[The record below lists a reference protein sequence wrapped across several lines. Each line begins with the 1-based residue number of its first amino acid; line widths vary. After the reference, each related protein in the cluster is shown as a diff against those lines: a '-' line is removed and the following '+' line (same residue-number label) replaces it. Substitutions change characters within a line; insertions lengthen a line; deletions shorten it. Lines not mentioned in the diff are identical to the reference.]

1 MMTWLKDLQLALEP
15 YPWAYS
21 ALVVVALIV
30 MTLAVNFITKWILFR
45 GMRRVLDA
53 LPPAGSE
60 EHRVFLA
67 IISRL
72 ANIIP
77 AVVLAAGAST
87 IPGIHEIPATL
98 IRNLSAAFIVLAF
111 SLALGK
117 TLDLVDLLYSRRPDA
132 ADRPIKGYL
141 QLMKICIWTGA
152 VFLMIAMLI
161 NRSPLLLFSGLGAMA
176 AVLIL
181 IFQDTILSV
190 VAAMQISSND
200 MVRIGD
206 WIEMPSQNADG
217 SVIEIALHTIKVQN
231 WDKTISTLP
240 IRKLI
245 TESFKNWRG
254 MYESGGRRIKRS
266 LFIDQRSVRF
276 LEEDE
281 IRKLEEFVL
290 LNAYLERKRHELAEW
305 NARLAA
311 EGAKPIN
318 GRRITNLGSFRA
330 YVEQYLRNN
339 RKINQDM
346 LLLVRQLPPGVTGI
360 PLEIYCFTRDVQW
373 IAHEEVQSDIFDHL
387 LAILPVFGLRV
398 FQQCSDTSGMV
409 PFSSPEPD
417 RREFYRPSGTFP
429 RKK

>member
-1 MMTWLKDLQLALEP
+1 MTWLKNLQTALEP
-15 YPWAYS
+15 YPWAYTL
-21 ALVVVALIV
+21 LVVLVLAGI
-30 MTLAVNFITKWILFR
+30 TLLVNFITKFILYR
-45 GMRRVLDA
+45 GLRKFLKA
-53 LPPAGSE
+53 HPPAGSE
-60 EHRVFLA
+60 EHRACLA

-77 AVVLAAGAST
+77 AVVLASGASM
-87 IPGIHEIPATL
+87 IPGIHALTATL
-98 IRNLSAAFIVLAF
+98 IRNLSSAFIVLAF
-111 SLALGK
+111 SLALSRA
-117 TLDLVDLLYSRRPDA
+117 LDLLDLFYRKRPDA
-132 ADRPIKGYL
+132 AERPIKGYL
-141 QLMKICIWTGA
+141 QLVKICVWTGA

-161 NRSPLLLFSGLGAMA
+161 NRSPLILFSGLGAMA

-217 SVIEIALHTIKVQN
+217 CVTEIALHTIKVQN

-245 TESFKNWRG
+245 TDSFKNWRG

-266 LFIDQRSVRF
+266 LYIDQRSVRF
-276 LEEDE
+276 LEESE

-290 LNAYLERKRHELAEW
+290 LNSYL
-305 NARLAA
+305 
-311 EGAKPIN
+311 
-318 GRRITNLGSFRA
+318 
-330 YVEQYLRNN
+330 EQYLRNN
-339 RKINQDM
+339 HRINQEM

-373 IAHEEVQSDIFDHL
+373 IAHEETQSDIFDHL

-409 PFSSPEPD
+409 PLPPPSGSD
-417 RREFYRPSGTFP
+417 WREFLHPEDSGRSHP
-429 RKK
+429 

>member
-1 MMTWLKDLQLALEP
+1 MTFLETLQDTLEP

-21 ALVVVALIV
+21 AVVALALVIV
-30 MTLAVNFITKWILFR
+30 TVLVNYLTKFILYR
-45 GMRRVLDA
+45 GLRKLLRVL
-53 LPPAGSE
+53 PPTGTE
-60 EHRVFLA
+60 EYRVYLA
-67 IISRL
+67 IVSRL

-77 AVVLAAGAST
+77 AVVLAGGASA

-98 IRNLSAAFIVLAF
+98 IRNVSGAFIILVF
-111 SLALGK
+111 SLALGNV
-117 TLDLVDLLYSRRPDA
+117 LDLIDIFYRRRPGA
-132 ADRPIKGYL
+132 SNRPIKGYI
-141 QLMKICIWTGA
+141 QLMKICIWTIA
-152 VFLMIAMLI
+152 VILIVATLI
-161 NRSPLLLFSGLGAMA
+161 NRSPLLLLSGLGAMA

-217 SVIEIALHTIKVQN
+217 YVTEIALHTIKVQN

-245 TESFKNWRG
+245 TDSFKNWRG
-254 MYESGGRRIKRS
+254 MFESGGRRIKRS
-266 LFIDQRSVRF
+266 LFIDQRSIRF
-276 LEEDE
+276 LDEEE
-281 IRKLEEFVL
+281 IRRLEDFVL
-290 LNAYLERKRHELAEW
+290 LNSYLERKRRELAEW
-305 NARLAA
+305 NDRLDRQ
-311 EGAKPIN
+311 GAKPIN
-318 GRRITNLGSFRA
+318 GRRITNLGTFRA

-339 RKINQDM
+339 PQINQDM

-373 IAHEEVQSDIFDHL
+373 VAHEKVQADIFDHL
-387 LAILPVFGLRV
+387 LAILPVFDLRV

-409 PFSSPEPD
+409 AI
-417 RREFYRPSGTFP
+417 RPALKGT
-429 RKK
+429 